1 MVNVL
6 RLIIWLLSQVTKFI
20 SPPPNFRNKIY
31 KKIVI
36 FPITTK
42 AISNECKT
50 QKKEAWKIQ
59 TSSCSIIEILLLQA
73 VSVLYVDSALHLL
86 TLCD

>member
-50 QKKEAWKIQ
+50 QKKEAWKNPNLF
-59 TSSCSIIEILLLQA
+59 LLYHRDITPP
-73 VSVLYVDSALHLL
+73 SGKCALRR
-86 TLCD
+86 